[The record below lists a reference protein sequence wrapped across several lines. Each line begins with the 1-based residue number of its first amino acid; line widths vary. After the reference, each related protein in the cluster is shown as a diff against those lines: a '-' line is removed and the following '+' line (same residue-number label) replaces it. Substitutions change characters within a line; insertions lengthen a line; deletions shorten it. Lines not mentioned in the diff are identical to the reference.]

1 MSKFKEFENKFKAAV
16 EKVDGVSI
24 DRIPDQVSRFKGS
37 NNIADFV
44 AYKYPHQYYFEC
56 KTIEGGTL
64 PFTNITQWQDLLEK
78 SRVPG
83 IIAGVVVW
91 FYERTEIATIFVDIR
106 LLECM
111 KQEGYKSFPWDCHFV
126 TDTNVEGWSDYWLP
140 IQGEKKRV
148 YYEYDMEEFFKELE
162 TLYRR
167 N

>member
-1 MSKFKEFENKFKAAV
+1 MSKFKEFENRFSEAV
-16 EKVDGVSI
+16 GKVPGVSI
-24 DRIPDQVSRFKGS
+24 DRIPDQVTKYKGS
-37 NNIADFV
+37 TNVSDFI

-56 KTIEGGTL
+56 KTVQGGTL

-78 SRVPG
+78 SRIPG
-83 IIAGVVVW
+83 IISGVVVW
-91 FYERTEIATIFVDIR
+91 FYERTESATIFVDIR